1 MTVPAGRPASIE
13 VLVAG
18 ARTTLQDL
26 GRPGF
31 AHLGIPVSGAADR
44 RSFTLAN
51 RLVGNA
57 EGAPALE
64 TTLSG
69 PVLRFSAATTVAL
82 TGAPAEATVDGRPIA
97 MYAPIPVRAG
107 QELAVGMAS
116 HGLRTYVA
124 IRGGLVAEA
133 VLGSVSSDQLT
144 GLGPAPLAAG
154 DRLYLGADA
163 LAAPVVDVAPVA
175 APADPVVL
183 PVTLGPREDWFAP
196 DAVTAFLA
204 ATFTATP
211 HVDRIG
217 VRLTGPP
224 LPWRTEESMRSEGLA
239 LGAVQVP
246 PSGEAIV
253 MLADH
258 PTTGGYPVIAV
269 VDEAALGGAAQLRPG
284 ARVRFAVPRSAPR
297 APEDLEASPWA

>member
-1 MTVPAGRPASIE
+1 MTAIT
-13 VLVAG
+13 VLAPG
-18 ARTTLQDL
+18 ARTTIQDL

-31 AHLGIPVSGAADR
+31 AHLGVPASGAADR

-57 EGAPALE
+57 EGAAALE

-69 PVLRFSAATTVAL
+69 PTLRFATATTVAL
-82 TGAPAEATVDGRPIA
+82 AGAGVEATLDGRTVG
-97 MYAPIPVRAG
+97 MHAPISVRAG
-107 QELAVGMAS
+107 QELTIGTATS
-116 HGLRTYVA
+116 GLRTYIAV
-124 IRGGLVAEA
+124 RGGIAAPLT
-133 VLGSVSSDQLT
+133 LGSASADQLT
-144 GLGPAPLAAG
+144 GLGPAPLRAG
-154 DRLYLGADA
+154 DVLAVGAEA

-175 APADPVVL
+175 RPEDPVVL
-183 PVTLGPREDWFAP
+183 PVRLGPREDWFAP
-196 DAVTAFLA
+196 DAITAFLSA
-204 ATFTATP
+204 QFSVTP
-211 HVDRIG
+211 SVDRIG

-224 LPWRTEESMRSEGLA
+224 LPWRAEESMRSEGLA

-269 VDEAALGGAAQLRPG
+269 VDEAALGDAAQLRPG
-284 ARVRFAVPRSAPR
+284 ARVRFKVPFPLEPR
-297 APEDLEASPWA
+297 RDDLEASPWA